1 MPAKWHSSLSD
12 TLIISF
18 YLLTYLLT
26 ARHLHITCNSSKQQT
41 VPRTTDAFVVR
52 GWSDTQNADPGTD
65 VDNNVRI
72 RISEIERLLLTLLW
86 AVRVVKIV
94 ALTPGAVSIDEMY
107 SLNEAVQLVEFSQV
121 EVHMLNENTT
131 SLLITEYYCLLFSWS
146 IFQEITQV
154 RLSAP

>member
-1 MPAKWHSSLSD
+1 
-12 TLIISF
+12 
-18 YLLTYLLT
+18 
-26 ARHLHITCNSSKQQT
+26 
-41 VPRTTDAFVVR
+41 
-52 GWSDTQNADPGTD
+52 
-65 VDNNVRI
+65 
-72 RISEIERLLLTLLW
+72 
-86 AVRVVKIV
+86 
-94 ALTPGAVSIDEMY
+94 MY